1 MPHVAQEEASD
12 GYCAMP
18 ALLPES
24 STLSR
29 DIYALLGVVPTSVSD
44 LSEKLGLSG
53 VMIRIALIEM
63 ELNGEIERCPG
74 DAVVRCV

>member
-1 MPHVAQEEASD
+1 
-12 GYCAMP
+12 
-18 ALLPES
+18 
-24 STLSR
+24 
-29 DIYALLGVVPTSVSD
+29 VVPTSVSD